1 MSNEAME
8 SGVIQVL
15 LDRFNQQRLPQLL
28 ELKERVDRGEKL
40 NDLDIAH
47 LKQVFSDANHIK
59 SIIDKHPEF
68 QLLVAQVINLYKQVT
83 EKALENERNG

>member
-1 MSNEAME
+1 MSNEDME
-8 SGVIQVL
+8 SGVMKAV
-15 LDRFNQQRLPQLL
+15 LDRFNQQRLPRLL

-47 LKQVFSDANHIK
+47 LEQAFSDANQIK
-59 SIIDKHPEF
+59 SMVDKHPEF
-68 QLLVAQVINLYKQVT
+68 QSLVTQVIDLYKQVT

>member
-1 MSNEAME
+1 MSDEAMD
-8 SGVIQVL
+8 SGVMKAL
-15 LDRFNQQRLPQLL
+15 LDRFNQQRLPRLL

-47 LKQVFSDANHIK
+47 LEQAFSEADQIK
-59 SIIDKHPEF
+59 AIIDKHPEF
-68 QLLVAQVINLYKQVT
+68 QPLVTQVINLYKQVT

>member
-1 MSNEAME
+1 MSDEAMD
-8 SGVIQVL
+8 SGVMKAL
-15 LDRFNQQRLPQLL
+15 LDRFNQQLPQLL

-47 LKQVFSDANHIK
+47 LEQAFSEADQIK
-59 SIIDKHPEF
+59 TMIDKHPEY
-68 QLLVAQVINLYKQVT
+68 QPLVTQVINLYKQVT